1 MSGIWAHSTFGQPH
15 TVDIGVL
22 QASAARQFD
31 HSREIAADNTSSE
44 YNSAVAAASTARV
57 FAVPCSTG
65 AASYQQLISYRYS
78 GMQLVKE
85 AKQHVLSSPPHI
97 IYHVLNQQ
105 LLLLAVWSSTV
116 AGRCPGLPQANET
129 ALPPAPE
136 GVANSSVNWDPACDG
151 SLIGSVCLGTCV
163 GGTASSN
170 CTASGWGPPTGSC
183 TCEKQCSKGRAM
195 QRPLDCLFVDCFPV
209 LQTTCCRDMTAGS
222 PAAPV
227 MNG

>member
-1 MSGIWAHSTFGQPH
+1 
-15 TVDIGVL
+15 
-22 QASAARQFD
+22 
-31 HSREIAADNTSSE
+31 
-44 YNSAVAAASTARV
+44 
-57 FAVPCSTG
+57 
-65 AASYQQLISYRYS
+65 
-78 GMQLVKE
+78 
-85 AKQHVLSSPPHI
+85 
-97 IYHVLNQQ
+97 
-105 LLLLAVWSSTV
+105 VWSSTV

-136 GVANSSVNWDPACDG
+136 GVANTNVIWDPAPEGVANTNVIWDPACDG

-163 GGTASSN
+163 GGTASST

-183 TCEKQCSKGRAM
+183 TCEKRCSKGRAM
-195 QRPLDCLFVDCFPV
+195 QQPLDCLFFDCFPV